1 VSLGRGA
8 GGKGRAIYRRK
19 PASKTISEF
28 RPNYGGISIAF
39 AETTCIIKAENTIT
53 PTGKRIM
60 KTESDFEAEMDGDE
74 REFAAAEL
82 LGDIERMCSE
92 TEDTDATLNRI
103 WIRLAEWNGVKLDKM
118 LRPLGT
124 A

>member
-1 VSLGRGA
+1 
-8 GGKGRAIYRRK
+8 
-19 PASKTISEF
+19 
-28 RPNYGGISIAF
+28 
-39 AETTCIIKAENTIT
+39 
-53 PTGKRIM
+53 M